1 MGLAKVIRHF
11 QSNDPARVREVF
23 AQAGLKMQAQ
33 RKRMELWLLVTMGER
48 QIKKKE
54 TTTITNLHNIY
65 YK

>member
-1 MGLAKVIRHF
+1 VGLAKVIRHF
-11 QSNDPARVREVF
+11 QSNDPARVQEVF

-33 RKRMELWLLVTMGER
+33 RKRMGLRLLGMMGEQ

-54 TTTITNLHNIY
+54 TTTITNPRNIY